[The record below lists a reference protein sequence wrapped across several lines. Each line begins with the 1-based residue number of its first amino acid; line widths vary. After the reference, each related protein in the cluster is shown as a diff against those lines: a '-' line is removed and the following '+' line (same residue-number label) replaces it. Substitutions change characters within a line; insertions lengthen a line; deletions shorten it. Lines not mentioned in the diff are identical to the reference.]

1 MTRQQSFKR
10 RVRGRM
16 ARTGES
22 YTIARRQLLT
32 RARARSEPPISDVVM
47 VHAVPTTLAP
57 DSRSEARRRTFLET
71 RRRRLEQVTQRS
83 TDEWISILDKAGAR
97 EMTHRE
103 IWRWLADGEL
113 LKEGM
118 LRENLVIAYEQAIGR
133 REVGQSCYGDYHAA
147 ATRVLTGTLD
157 DALQAWLELVGGVQA
172 FNGVALAG
180 EPRVSASEK
189 YRYWRARL
197 ADGTHV
203 DVDVYK
209 GPDGRIPL
217 GVQHRP
223 FPERAAADAW
233 RGYWREFVAQLT
245 RKEVA

>member
-32 RARARSEPPISDVVM
+32 GARARSEPPASDDVM
-47 VHAVPTTLAP
+47 VQAAPTAPAP
-57 DSRSEARRRTFLET
+57 DGLSEARRRAFLDA
-71 RRRRLEQVTQRS
+71 RRKRLEQVTHRS
-83 TDEWISILDKAGAR
+83 MDDWVSILDKAGAR

-103 IWRWLADGEL
+103 IWRWLADAEL
-113 LKEGM
+113 LTEGM

-147 ATRVLTGTLD
+147 ARVLTGTLD
-157 DALQAWLELVGGVQA
+157 DALQAWLEVVGGAQA

-197 ADGTHV
+197 PTAPMST
-203 DVDVYK
+203 
-209 GPDGRIPL
+209 
-217 GVQHRP
+217 
-223 FPERAAADAW
+223 
-233 RGYWREFVAQLT
+233 
-245 RKEVA
+245 